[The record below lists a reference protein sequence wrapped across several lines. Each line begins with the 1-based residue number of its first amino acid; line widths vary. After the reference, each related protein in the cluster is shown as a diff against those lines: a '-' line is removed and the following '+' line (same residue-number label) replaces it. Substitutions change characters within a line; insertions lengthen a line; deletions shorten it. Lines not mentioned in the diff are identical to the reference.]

1 MFQNYINVDNYL
13 NLPQSNAFSFF
24 DVGVASCFG
33 DWRWGLRVT
42 PFMGLVSI
50 LLIIFF
56 MIDPE
61 RGLSDGA
68 QESISRTSV
77 SAEKKIFGHILF
89 HKFWTKLYRKR
100 SD

>member
-1 MFQNYINVDNYL
+1 MK
-13 NLPQSNAFSFF
+13 F
-24 DVGVASCFG
+24 DISMNFVFNIISTGVASCFG

-68 QESISRTSV
+68 QTMAPSESWKTDVKELANNKSFVLATMGFTCVTFSV
-77 SAEKKIFGHILF
+77 GE
-89 HKFWTKLYRKR
+89 
-100 SD
+100 